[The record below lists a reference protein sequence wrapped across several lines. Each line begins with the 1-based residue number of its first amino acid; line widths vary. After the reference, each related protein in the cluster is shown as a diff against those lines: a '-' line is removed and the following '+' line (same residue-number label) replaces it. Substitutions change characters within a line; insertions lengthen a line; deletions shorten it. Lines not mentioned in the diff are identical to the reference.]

1 MLAVLLRSLLQGDER
16 SSDAPDEAFA
26 AEVAVPAGSTRRARG
41 AGWRQGTA
49 AVLSLTL
56 PVAALAVYLEV
67 GDPRAAAEAN
77 TEGGATHATQGV
89 DVEAMV
95 EGLAARLQASP
106 EDLQGWM
113 VLARSREVQERYA
126 EAATAYRRAIALATT
141 PDQTLL
147 RAKLQADLA
156 DTLGSQQQGDLGG
169 PALAAIGA
177 ALALDP
183 DQPKALAL
191 AGAAAVRQGDLALAR
206 RHWTRLQGLLEPG
219 SDMAQRVG
227 ADLARLAEDAPPASA
242 RPAAPAPAATS
253 TSWSAS
259 AARASTATWTL
270 SSSSRT
276 SSAARWTW
284 SPSKR

>member
-1 MLAVLLRSLLQGDER
+1 MNAMFPLWASALLLLLAVLAVLLRPLLQGDER

-26 AEVAVPAGSTRRARG
+26 TEVAVPAGSTRRARG

-95 EGLAARLQASP
+95 EGLAARLQASS

-126 EAATAYRRAIALATT
+126 EAATAYRRAIALATA

-169 PALAAIGA
+169 PALAAIEA

-206 RHWTRLQGLLEPG
+206 RHWTKLQGLLEPG

-227 ADLARLAEDAPPASA
+227 ADLARLAEDASPASA
-242 RPAAPAPAATS
+242 RPAAPAAPAPAAD
-253 TSWSAS
+253 
-259 AARASTATWTL
+259 R
-270 SSSSRT
+270 
-276 SSAARWTW
+276 
-284 SPSKR
+284 